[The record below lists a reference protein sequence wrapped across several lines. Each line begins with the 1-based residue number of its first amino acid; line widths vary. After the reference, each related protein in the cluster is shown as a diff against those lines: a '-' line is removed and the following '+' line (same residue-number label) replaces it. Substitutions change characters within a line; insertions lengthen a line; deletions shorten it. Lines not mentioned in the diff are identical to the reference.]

1 MNEFDAVVAQD
12 IEQCLSLLAE
22 RGSGAAIIAGGTD
35 LHVLMRGGTE
45 QPGLLIHVGNV
56 AELGQVSETGGRISI
71 GAALTHSALARYAAD
86 KGIDCLALAA
96 ASIGSPQV
104 RNAATAGGN
113 IANASPAADLYP
125 PLLVLDAVVR
135 LRSSR
140 RTRDVPLQE
149 FARGPG
155 VSVIEPDEMIT
166 EVTFEKPAQ
175 RCFTG
180 FIKIGLRNALAVSIA
195 SAAIYAASTHGRIDC
210 VRIACGA
217 VAPTPLRMKRVEA
230 LIAGEAPSAELVKQA
245 ETEAA
250 GLCDPLSDIRSSAEY
265 RRYVTGVIVSRLIE
279 RAFAALTP

>member
-12 IEQCLSLLAE
+12 VEQCLGLLAD
-22 RGSGAAIIAGGTD
+22 RGGEASIVAGGTD
-35 LHVLMRGGTE
+35 LHVLMRSGAR
-45 QPGLLIHVGNV
+45 QPGLVIHIGNV
-56 AELGQVSETGGRISI
+56 AELRQVSDTGGRISI
-71 GAALTHSALARYAAD
+71 GAALTHSALASHAAD

-125 PLLVLDAVVR
+125 PLLVLNAVVR
-135 LRSSR
+135 LTSSH
-140 RTRDVPLQE
+140 RTREVLLEE
-149 FARGPG
+149 FVKGPG
-155 VSVIEPDEMIT
+155 VTAIEPDEMIT

-180 FIKIGLRNALAVSIA
+180 FIKIGLRNALAVSVA
-195 SAAIYAASTHGRIDC
+195 SAAIYATSSGDRIDC

-230 LIAGEAPSAELVKQA
+230 LIAGKAPSAQLVKRA

-265 RRYVTGVIVSRLIE
+265 RRCVTGVIVSRLIE